1 MEGKANQLVTAA
13 DDFLVAEAAG
23 DRQGQFIVL
32 GLFHQMQDAIPAR
45 APSLFFIDIQPDQ
58 ARRFE
63 ALARSTPGV
72 ADFAMVP
79 SLRTR
84 VARLNGVPLDQVAL
98 APATRRV
105 IDGDRGLT
113 YTDRLP
119 AGSEVVAGRWWPVD
133 YHGPPL
139 LSLDAGLA
147 RDLHLKIGD
156 SMTLNVAGREITA
169 IIANTRHINWSSLGI
184 NFFIVM
190 APGTLEPAPQTH
202 IATVRTQ
209 DGRAEERIEQAI
221 ATRFP
226 NVSTVPIAAALA
238 KVTAV
243 LGGLSL
249 GIRAIA
255 VLLLTAGL
263 LVLAGVEAAA
273 RERRI
278 ADAGLLQIL
287 GAERRLLA
295 QSYLIEYGLLGFI
308 VALVATLLGTLA
320 AWIVVVTIMQI
331 PWGLPGLAVYLIP
344 ASTVPLTMLVGFA
357 GTWSALGGGR
367 GGRLRALIAP
377 S

>member
-1 MEGKANQLVTAA
+1 MLE
-13 DDFLVAEAAG
+13 
-23 DRQGQFIVL
+23 
-32 GLFHQMQDAIPAR
+32 
-45 APSLFFIDIQPDQ
+45 PS
-58 ARRFE
+58 
-63 ALARSTPGV
+63 
-72 ADFAMVP
+72 
-79 SLRTR
+79 
-84 VARLNGVPLDQVAL
+84 
-98 APATRRV
+98 TRRI

-113 YTDRLP
+113 YAGKLP

-133 YHGPPL
+133 YRGPPL

-169 IIANTRHINWSSLGI
+169 TIANTRHINWSSLGI

-209 DGRAEERIEQAI
+209 DDAAAERIEQAI
-221 ATRFP
+221 TSRFP

-238 KVTAV
+238 KVAAV
-243 LGGLSL
+243 LSGLSL

-255 VLLLTAGL
+255 ALLLTAGL

-273 RERRI
+273 RERRV

-287 GAERRLLA
+287 GAERRLLVC
-295 QSYLIEYGLLGFI
+295 SYLIEFGLLGLI
-308 VALVATLLGTLA
+308 VALIATVIGSLA
-320 AWIVVVTIMQI
+320 AWFVVVKIMQI
-331 PWGLPGLAVYLIP
+331 PWAMPGMTVYLIP
-344 ASTVPLTMLVGFA
+344 VCTVPLTMLIGFA

-367 GGRLRALIAP
+367 GGRLRAIIAP
-377 S
+377 A